1 MLQAFFDETGGD
13 ETKDLTAVAGFVYD
27 KAGLTEFTNA
37 WVPQV
42 QDLSGPYRTS
52 PCNAVKAPFSPPD
65 WPEWRCQNL
74 IDNLATLSADHAL
87 AGFVVAT
94 RKCDFED
101 ALENGP
107 GIAKLIDSPYALCL
121 MGVLSVLSHRISE
134 IAPGMKVYCRFE
146 DGACHRKET
155 QELVGRL
162 RSNPDT
168 QADFSN
174 IAGCIWEPK
183 SGVPAF
189 CSADLLAWE
198 WQRNV
203 LRSPN
208 QWTPRMN
215 DLNKRMR
222 EHSKLI
228 FADHITGSW
237 ATLWALSNVF
247 PELRR
252 D

>member
-27 KAGLTEFTNA
+27 KAGLAEFTNA
-37 WVPQV
+37 WEPQV
-42 QDLSGPYRTS
+42 QELAGSYRTS
-52 PCNAVKAPFSPPD
+52 SCNAGAAPFSPPNWPD
-65 WPEWRCQNL
+65 WRRQNL
-74 IDNLATLSADHAL
+74 IDSLTNLTSDHAL

-121 MGVLSVLSHRISE
+121 MGVLSLVSHWTSE
-134 IAPGMKVYCRFE
+134 TAAATKVYCRFE
-146 DGACHRKET
+146 DGGYHQKET
-155 QELVGRL
+155 QELVGRF

-168 QADFSN
+168 QTYYFS
-174 IAGCIWEPK
+174 ITDCSWHPK
-183 SGVPAF
+183 AEFPAF

-208 QWTPRMN
+208 QWTTRLNDMMERMQGN
-215 DLNKRMR
+215 
-222 EHSKLI
+222 SKPLI
-228 FADHITGSW
+228 VDHFTGPQ
-237 ATLWALSNVF
+237 ATLWALLHLF
-247 PELRR
+247 PELSHG
-252 D
+252 